1 MTAPRSAAL
10 RNPARPKPIVPRRV
24 ADARGRARE
33 AASVLVVLQRDTK
46 WHPASSQMLAW
57 DFQQA
62 RAILSKAEATYEAW
76 RRGLSWAVLDE
87 IAPQYDRFAG
97 FVNALRDRGQWR
109 PRTHRKRTAAR

>member
-1 MTAPRSAAL
+1 MPEPRSAAA
-10 RNPARPKPIVPRRV
+10 RSQARPKPIVPRRV
-24 ADARGRARE
+24 AEARERARA

-46 WHPASSQMLAW
+46 WHPASSQTLAR

-76 RRGLSWAVLDE
+76 RRGHAWAVLAD
-87 IAPQYDRFAG
+87 IAVQYDSFAG

-109 PRTHRKRTAAR
+109 LRTHRKRSAAR